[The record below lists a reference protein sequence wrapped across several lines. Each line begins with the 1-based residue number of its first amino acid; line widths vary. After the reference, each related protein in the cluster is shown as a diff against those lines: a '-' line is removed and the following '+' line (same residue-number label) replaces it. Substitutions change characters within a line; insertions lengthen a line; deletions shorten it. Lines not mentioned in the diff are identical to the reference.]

1 MNVPNLKQKEL
12 TWLLRDKYELGD
24 LEIDNVLKNS
34 VFLKSIYIEEDI
46 LRVLKGEPLAYVIG
60 WIDFLGCK
68 IDLSLKTLIPRPE
81 TEFWVGQVIED
92 IIKDARFLPLKASTE
107 LSRMSKLEVGMTRVG
122 DPETK
127 FWVDKEIG
135 KLRKKEISEI
145 RILDLC
151 CGSGCIGIAIL
162 KNIPNS
168 KITFVDISEK
178 ALEQTDVNLKINKIK
193 DSRYKIIASD
203 LFENI
208 TGQFDF
214 IFCNPPYVS
223 TKEKN
228 PDLKWEPSEA
238 LFAGKDGL
246 DFIRKVIDQAP
257 SFLKEGGSLF
267 LEFGK
272 DQRRSINRLLDKS
285 NIKKYSFN
293 KDQYGIYRYLSV
305 TV

>member
-1 MNVPNLKQKEL
+1 MNIPILKPKEL
-12 TWLLRDKYELGD
+12 IWLLRDKYGFND
-24 LEIDNVLKNS
+24 LEVNN
-34 VFLKSIYIEEDI
+34 FLQYMKIGSSPLGRSQIEIGEDVE
-46 LRVLKGEPLAYVIG
+46 RVLKGEPVSYVIG
-60 WIDFLGCK
+60 WINFLGCK

-81 TEFWVGQVIED
+81 TEFWVD
-92 IIKDARFLPLKASTE
+92 R
-107 LSRMSKLEVGMTRVG
+107 
-122 DPETK
+122 
-127 FWVDKEIG
+127 EIA
-135 KLRKKEISEI
+135 KLRKEEISEI

-178 ALEQTDVNLKINKIK
+178 ALEQTGVNLKINKIK

-223 TKEKN
+223 SKEKN
-228 PDLKWEPSEA
+228 PDLKWEPNEA

-257 SFLKEGGSLF
+257 VFLKEGGSLF